1 METTRTS
8 TTFVDYATLEG
19 GRSITA
25 VLPRRE
31 IVAALEASEPAQL
44 WFDVGQYGHGETK
57 RLTVDLAKDD
67 LEEMLR
73 LTTGD
78 EVALALDAEA
88 VDTLFESDVEAHGM
102 RSALT
107 IAVVAGAMMAPA
119 GLAAT
124 PQAVGAAAKP
134 QALKT
139 QVSTASAKSQVSRA
153 SVESQVTR
161 AAKPQ
166 VSRATVE
173 SQVTRAGAK
182 SGAAK
187 SQVAKSLVVK
197 AGGISLT
204 KHRLAG

>member
-1 METTRTS
+1 MERTRTS

-25 VLPRRE
+25 VLPRRD
-31 IVAALEASEPAQL
+31 IVSALEANEPAQL
-44 WFDVGQYGHGETK
+44 WFDVGQTEHEETK
-57 RLTVDLAKDD
+57 RIAIDLEQDD

-73 LTTGD
+73 LASGD
-78 EVALALDAEA
+78 EVALALDADA

-124 PQAVGAAAKP
+124 PQAVGTAANP

-139 QVSTASAKSQVSRA
+139 QASRAGAESQVSRA
-153 SVESQVTR
+153 AVESQVVR
-161 AAKPQ
+161 SAAKAQ
-166 VSRATVE
+166 VSRAAVE
-173 SQVTRAGAK
+173 SQVVR
-182 SGAAK
+182 SAAK
-187 SQVAKSLVVK
+187 TQAKTLVVK
-197 AGGISLT
+197 SSGI
-204 KHRLAG
+204 KIVKVAR

>member
-1 METTRTS
+1 MEATRTG

-31 IVAALEASEPAQL
+31 IAAALEAGEPAQL
-44 WFDVGQYGHGETK
+44 WFDVGLSGDEDSK
-57 RLTVDLAKDD
+57 RLTIDLAKDD

-73 LTTGD
+73 LATGD

-88 VDTLFESDVEAHGM
+88 VDTLFDSDVEAHGI

-107 IAVVAGAMMAPA
+107 IAVVVGAMTAPA

-124 PQAVGAAAKP
+124 PQAVGAAASP
-134 QALKT
+134 QAVT
-139 QVSTASAKSQVSRA
+139 SQVSPASVESQVSSA

-161 AAKPQ
+161 SSVKSQVSKGAAK
-166 VSRATVE
+166 
-173 SQVTRAGAK
+173 SQVVRAG
-182 SGAAK
+182 AK
-187 SQVAKSLVVK
+187 SQVAKSVVVK
-197 AGGISLT
+197 AGGISLA
-204 KHRLAG
+204 KHGLAR

>member
-1 METTRTS
+1 MEATRTS

-31 IVAALEASEPAQL
+31 IVAALDAGEPAQL
-44 WFDVGQYGHGETK
+44 WFDVGQSGDEDTK
-57 RLTVDLAKDD
+57 RLTVDLAQDD

-73 LTTGD
+73 LATGD

-88 VDTLFESDVEAHGM
+88 IDSLFESDVEAHGI

-107 IAVVAGAMMAPA
+107 IAIVAGAMTAPA

-124 PQAVGAAAKP
+124 PQAVSAAATP
-134 QALKT
+134 QAVT
-139 QVSTASAKSQVSRA
+139 SQVSSASVESQVSSA

-161 AAKPQ
+161 AAAKPQ
-166 VSRATVE
+166 VSRA
-173 SQVTRAGAK
+173 G
-182 SGAAK
+182 AK
-187 SQVAKSLVVK
+187 SQVVKSLVVK
-197 AGGISLT
+197 AGGISQVT
-204 KHRLAG
+204 HRR